1 MRFASADEDRCKSRP
16 GVGRGHIHDADSF
29 EPRLGW
35 LDPKQL
41 RLLLA
46 VLDAA
51 PELALGGDDQ
61 VLIERIGMSDDL
73 DLLP

>member
-1 MRFASADEDRCKSRP
+1 MKIAANPAQVLDAVISTMRIASSR
-16 GVGRGHIHDADSF
+16 G
-29 EPRLGW
+29 LGG

-73 DLLP
+73 DLLPSPGDD